1 MSGTGVGQT
10 YPSFEL
16 DLSPNA
22 PYRHMPV
29 EYLWRNDAD
38 ARAAADAQ
46 AMEEIEAE
54 VERHYDHFLAIPW
67 FEAQIERYGHDFS
80 PFLGRLV
87 GTRNRR
93 TRAITRAP
101 RKFPLELVAEWLVA
115 SPRLARDWEEHKATT
130 LAAVDAEPTTYA
142 KIVERV
148 GLSPDDTGKHT
159 SLRAIL
165 MCLSLSGEIFVQA
178 PSHDDWNAALF
189 SRDKPEHYS
198 APEFETVHPGFDVEA
213 EGRSRPPNTR
223 AAYPNNPLDAP
234 GLRDHHSMSGV

>member
-1 MSGTGVGQT
+1 MSGTGVGQP

-29 EYLWRNDAD
+29 EYLWRDAAD
-38 ARAAADAQ
+38 ARAASDAQ

-67 FEAQIERYGHDFS
+67 FEAQIGRYGHNFS
-80 PFLGRLV
+80 PFLTTLV

-93 TRAITRAP
+93 TGSITRKH
-101 RKFPLELVAEWLVA
+101 RKFPLELVADWLVA

-130 LAAVDAEPTTYA
+130 LAAVDAEPTPYA
-142 KIVERV
+142 KIVARV
-148 GLSPDDTGKHT
+148 GLSPDDTGNHT

-189 SRDKPEHYS
+189 SRDKPDHYS
-198 APEFETVHPGFDVEA
+198 RPDFQTVAPGYDIEA
-213 EGRSRPPNTR
+213 EERARPPNTR
-223 AAYPNNPLDAP
+223 AGYPNSPSAP
-234 GLRDHHSMSGV
+234 GLIA